1 MWTAE
6 ITSRGEGRVRV
17 SKEDR
22 RHTTHVT
29 PRTFTHTEPL
39 ASFPSRHLPVFFTD
53 AIDSLDAD
61 SDVPSLPATARKKP
75 VKKDWPVVASWRLMN
90 DFARPRHRSVRPPSL
105 TRPPDPRRASEWS
118 PRSSPCFREPAYQ
131 ESSTRAPERPNRRRD
146 GRRAVARA
154 RRPGSVNSLDLSAAF
169 RSVTQKSRSIREI
182 HVEGWRRAWRRV
194 STSLEPWILPVLMR
208 ATPGMSRRPLSATHR
223 DATRPTLL
231 AVARKQTRA
240 TNLNLPRVF
249 ILRRTRLETRHPD
262 STARVESRAPH
273 HGSPRNVTR
282 D

>member
-1 MWTAE
+1 M
-6 ITSRGEGRVRV
+6 RV

-39 ASFPSRHLPVFFTD
+39 ASFPPRRLPVFFYRRNRFFGRRLRRSESPRDGSKKT
-53 AIDSLDAD
+53 SVFGL
-61 SDVPSLPATARKKP
+61 AR
-75 VKKDWPVVASWRLMN
+75 SGELWRLMN

-118 PRSSPCFREPAYQ
+118 SRSSPCFREPAYQ

-169 RSVTQKSRSIREI
+169 RSVTQKSQSIREI

-194 STSLEPWILPVLMR
+194 STSLEPWILPVPMR

-240 TNLNLPRVF
+240 TNLPRVF

-273 HGSPRNVTR
+273 HGSPRNVAR

>member
-1 MWTAE
+1 M
-6 ITSRGEGRVRV
+6 
-17 SKEDR
+17 
-22 RHTTHVT
+22 
-29 PRTFTHTEPL
+29 
-39 ASFPSRHLPVFFTD
+39 
-53 AIDSLDAD
+53 DSLDAD
-61 SDVPSLPATARKKP
+61 SDVESATARKNP
-75 VKKDWPVVASWRLMN
+75 FPQWRLWN
-90 DFARPRHRSVRPPSL
+90 DFARPKAPKRSSAFARRVRQIHGA
-105 TRPPDPRRASEWS
+105 RASGLPVRLRVFGS
-118 PRSSPCFREPAYQ
+118 RRTR
-131 ESSTRAPERPNRRRD
+131 ESSTRAPSAHLAD
-146 GRRAVARA
+146 AMAAIGSSARA
-154 RRPGSVNSLDLSAAF
+154 RRPGSVES
-169 RSVTQKSRSIREI
+169 SRFIGCVSFGDSEKAGLIREI

-194 STSLEPWILPVLMR
+194 STSLEPWILPVPMR

>member
-1 MWTAE
+1 MWTAF
-6 ITSRGEGRVRV
+6 RKKGRVRV

-39 ASFPSRHLPVFFTD
+39 ASFPPRRLRSVFFTD
-53 AIDSLDAD
+53 AFSILWTPTERRSESPRDGS
-61 SDVPSLPATARKKP
+61 KKTCEGL
-75 VKKDWPVVASWRLMN
+75 ASWRLN

-118 PRSSPCFREPAYQ
+118 SRSSPCFREPAYQ

-194 STSLEPWILPVLMR
+194 STSLEPWILPVPMR

-240 TNLNLPRVF
+240 TNLPRVF

-273 HGSPRNVTR
+273 HGSPRNVAR

>member
-1 MWTAE
+1 M
-6 ITSRGEGRVRV
+6 RV

-39 ASFPSRHLPVFFTD
+39 ASFPSRRLPVFFYRR
-53 AIDSLDAD
+53 IFDSLDAD

-75 VKKDWPVVASWRLMN
+75 VKDWPAVAIRRLN

-118 PRSSPCFREPAYQ
+118 SRSSPCFREPAYQ

-194 STSLEPWILPVLMR
+194 STSLEPWILPVPMR

-231 AVARKQTRA
+231 PVARKQTRA
-240 TNLNLPRVF
+240 TNLPRVF

-273 HGSPRNVTR
+273 HGSPRNVAR